1 VGTWK
6 PENMLSESTEFIIGS
21 SVSCSDGP
29 CGDLTCVVVDP
40 AARTVTHLIVKP
52 PQRDGTRRLVPV
64 RLATTGPAAIQLR
77 CTLAQ
82 FEGLRSA
89 DETQTLPG
97 ALGELPDGQDHK
109 LSAPYYGRGG
119 MGLAMAVGTG
129 LGSGTAPR
137 EITSDRIPAGKVGVH
152 RGDHVHATDGPI
164 GKVQGLAI
172 LTRGH
177 NVTRIL
183 LDEGHLW
190 GKHRVAVP
198 ISAVADFSDGVR
210 LSLTKDEV
218 RDLPSADL
226 TPGED

>member
-1 VGTWK
+1 
-6 PENMLSESTEFIIGS
+6 
-21 SVSCSDGP
+21 
-29 CGDLTCVVVDP
+29 
-40 AARTVTHLIVKP
+40 
-52 PQRDGTRRLVPV
+52 VPV
-64 RLATTGPAAIQLR
+64 RLATAEPAAIRLR

-82 FEGLRSA
+82 FEGLRAA
-89 DETQTLPG
+89 DETQILPG
-97 ALGELPDGQDHK
+97 ALGEMPGGPDHK

-177 NVTRIL
+177 QVTRIL

-190 GKHRVAVP
+190 GKHRVAIP
-198 ISAVADFSDGVR
+198 ISAVASFTNGVQ
-210 LSLTKDEV
+210 LSLTKNQV
-218 RDLPSADL
+218 HDLPPADPA
-226 TPGED
+226 PGEEC

>member
-1 VGTWK
+1 
-6 PENMLSESTEFIIGS
+6 MLSELAEFIIGS
-21 SVSCSDGP
+21 SVSCSDGL
-29 CGDLTCVVVDP
+29 CGELTCVVIDP
-40 AARTVTHLIVKP
+40 AACSVTHLIVKP

-64 RLATTGPAAIQLR
+64 RLATSETAAIQLR

-82 FEGLRSA
+82 FEGLRA
-89 DETQTLPG
+89 AEETHMVPG
-97 ALGELPDGQDHK
+97 ALGAPADEKDHK

-137 EITSDRIPAGKVGVH
+137 QITSDRIPAGKVGVH
-152 RGDHVHATDGPI
+152 LGDHVHATDGPI
-164 GKVQGLAI
+164 GKVQGLTV

-177 NVTRIL
+177 QVTSVL

-190 GKHRVAVP
+190 GKHRVAIP

-210 LSLTKDEV
+210 LSLTKTEV
-218 RDLPSADL
+218 RDLPPAGPA
-226 TPGED
+226 PGEH

>member
-1 VGTWK
+1 
-6 PENMLSESTEFIIGS
+6 MLSEAAEFIIGS

-29 CGDLTCVVVDP
+29 CGELTCVVIDP

-52 PQRDGTRRLVPV
+52 SQRDGTRHLVPV
-64 RLATTGPAAIQLR
+64 RLAATETVAIQLR

-82 FEGLRSA
+82 FEGLRAA

-97 ALGELPDGQDHK
+97 ALGELPGGQDHK

-137 EITSDRIPAGKVGVH
+137 QITSDRIPAGKVGVH

-177 NVTRIL
+177 KVASVL

-190 GKHRVAVP
+190 GKHRVAIP
-198 ISAVADFSDGVR
+198 IGAVADFSDGVR
-210 LSLTKDEV
+210 LSLTKNEV
-218 RDLPSADL
+218 RGLPPADPA
-226 TPGED
+226 PGED